1 MCSVTKVEV
10 LNNDIVVEGGSQGQ
24 CEKYSGG
31 KIGRTSE

>member
-10 LNNDIVVEGGSQGQ
+10 LNNDVVEGGSQGQ